1 MPKHTKTPW
10 LPDENNPHTLVAG
23 GKPVAWFESC
33 ESHEKDVANAAFAAR
48 AVNAHYGLV
57 AALAEI
63 YEWTTHK
70 DTPWAERT
78 RFALAKAVKEP
89 T

>member
-1 MPKHTKTPW
+1 MPKRRKLDLPW
-10 LPDENNPHTLVAG
+10 RHETGKVYDTDNDLIATFEYTLDA
-23 GKPVAWFESC
+23 
-33 ESHEKDVANAAFAAR
+33 DAAVL
-48 AVNAHYGLV
+48 AVNAHDDLV